1 MSKGIKAIKQAG
13 VYNFLGK
20 QKMITV
26 PIKWKSGKDHP
37 DTELAYI
44 TKPEKELLIKLDL
57 HGSMKDGKPNK
68 GPGGI
73 ISLNSGGSGDVG
85 ADSAGPSDS
94 GGSFDGTE
102 SLNNEGFGST
112 SSGQSGS
119 DGGSSPTTTTT
130 GSSANVTTSTPTSV
144 GGISNLSATT
154 QDKNANGINDE
165 DEDSFDDFA
174 VGPAAKNATDPD
186 PNVDKPVDTGLSF
199 MNNLAARTKAA
210 GFANLVPG
218 MGAFNVVR
226 AAIDTEKM
234 RNEMGITST
243 PPADTDTRGGD
254 SGASSSLGTPPLIV
268 APTPTVPPF
277 FNLGIQPN
285 QPVLNAPVFSQLG
298 NPYNYQNPNLYRFNK
313 GGIVDVFSW
322 YCQ

>member
-119 DGGSSPTTTTT
+119 GGGSSPTTTTT
-130 GSSANVTTSTPTSV
+130 GYSANVTTSTPTSV

-210 GFANLVPG
+210 GLANLVPG

-254 SGASSSLGTPPLIV
+254 AGASSSLGTPPLIV

-277 FNLGIQPN
+277 FNLSSQP
-285 QPVLNAPVFSQLG
+285 APNYIFQSLG
-298 NPYNYQNPNLYRFNK
+298 NPYNYQNPNLYRFNQ

>member
-73 ISLNSGGSGDVG
+73 ISLNSGGSG
-85 ADSAGPSDS
+85 
-94 GGSFDGTE
+94 
-102 SLNNEGFGST
+102 N
-112 SSGQSGS
+112 
-119 DGGSSPTTTTT
+119 GGSSGASSGGTDT
-130 GSSANVTTSTPTSV
+130 GDMGSEAANNAATDAANASV
-144 GGISNLSATT
+144 GIGGGPTDPGI
-154 QDKNANGINDE
+154 
-165 DEDSFDDFA
+165 
-174 VGPAAKNATDPD
+174 ATD
-186 PNVDKPVDTGLSF
+186 TITSF
-199 MNNLAARTKAA
+199 SNNLAA
-210 GFANLVPG
+210 NIQSNPL
-218 MGAFNVVR
+218 M
-226 AAIDTEKM
+226 AAI
-234 RNEMGITST
+234 S
-243 PPADTDTRGGD
+243 P
-254 SGASSSLGTPPLIV
+254 LGTVALTAVQTNQARNMLSNANPQ
-268 APTPTVPPF
+268 APTGAEGDGSDENKPYKAVIPSSTNLEYTSPF
-277 FNLGIQPN
+277 FNLSSQPTPN
-285 QPVLNAPVFSQLG
+285 YIFQPLG
-298 NPYNYQNPNLYRFNK
+298 NPYNYQNPNLYKFNK

>member
-1 MSKGIKAIKQAG
+1 MKGIKAIKQAG

-85 ADSAGPSDS
+85 PDSAGPSDS

-174 VGPAAKNATDPD
+174 VGPAAKNAVDPD
-186 PNVDKPVDTGLSF
+186 PNVDKPVDSGLSL
-199 MNNLAARTKAA
+199 MNNFTARTKAA
-210 GFANLVPG
+210 GLANVVPG
-218 MGAFNVVR
+218 MGIVNAIHAMNDTAKMR
-226 AAIDTEKM
+226 AA
-234 RNEMGITST
+234 MGITST
-243 PPADTDTRGGD
+243 PPSDTDMGGGD
-254 SGASSSLGTPPLIV
+254 GRASSSLGTPPPPII
-268 APTPTVPPF
+268 APTPTVTPF

-298 NPYNYQNPNLYRFNK
+298 NPYNYQNPNLYRFNQ
-313 GGIVDVFSW
+313 GGIVNLLEV
-322 YCQ
+322 

>member
-1 MSKGIKAIKQAG
+1 MAKGIKAIKQAG

-85 ADSAGPSDS
+85 PDSAGSSDS

-102 SLNNEGFGST
+102 SLNNEGFGSV
-112 SSGQSGS
+112 GPSGS
-119 DGGSSPTTTTT
+119 DGGSGTTTTT
-130 GSSANVTTSTPTSV
+130 SGSTSSVTTGAAPSV
-144 GGISNLSATT
+144 GGIAQLGATT
-154 QDKNANGINDE
+154 KDKNANGVEDE
-165 DEDSFDDFA
+165 DEVDFA
-174 VGPAAKNATDPD
+174 TGPSQNAPVDPD
-186 PNVDKPVDTGLSF
+186 PNVDNPIDSGLNVF
-199 MNNLAARTKAA
+199 NNYSARAQQA
-210 GFANLVPG
+210 GLLNAIPG
-218 MGAFNVVR
+218 MGIVN
-226 AAIDTEKM
+226 AIGALQDTAKM
-234 RNEMGITST
+234 RAEMGIPTSPT
-243 PPADTDTRGGD
+243 VDTDMGGGD
-254 SGASSSLGTPPLIV
+254 AGSSSLGTPPPITTPAPIV
-268 APTPTVPPF
+268 TPF
-277 FNLGIQPN
+277 FSLGFQPN
-285 QPVLNAPVFSQLG
+285 QPVLAAPTFANLG

-313 GGIVDVFSW
+313 GGIVDLFML
-322 YCQ
+322 

>member
-85 ADSAGPSDS
+85 PDSAGPSDS

-112 SSGQSGS
+112 TNQGGF
-119 DGGSSPTTTTT
+119 DGGSSSTPTTT
-130 GSSANVTTSTPTSV
+130 GYSANVTTSTPTSV

-154 QDKNANGINDE
+154 QDKNANNINDE
-165 DEDSFDDFA
+165 DEDNFDNFA
-174 VGPAAKNATDPD
+174 VGPSFSNATDPD
-186 PNVDKPVDTGLSF
+186 PNVDNPIDSGLSF
-199 MNNLAARTKAA
+199 MNNLTARTKAS
-210 GFANLVPG
+210 GLANLVPG
-218 MGAFNVVR
+218 MGVFNVVR

-234 RNEMGITST
+234 ADEMGINYA
-243 PPADTDTRGGD
+243 PPPDTNMGGGD

-277 FNLGIQPN
+277 FNLSSQP
-285 QPVLNAPVFSQLG
+285 APNYIFQSLG
-298 NPYNYQNPNLYRFNK
+298 NPYNYQNPNLYKFNK

>member
-1 MSKGIKAIKQAG
+1 
-13 VYNFLGK
+13 
-20 QKMITV
+20 
-26 PIKWKSGKDHP
+26 
-37 DTELAYI
+37 
-44 TKPEKELLIKLDL
+44 
-57 HGSMKDGKPNK
+57 
-68 GPGGI
+68 
-73 ISLNSGGSGDVG
+73 
-85 ADSAGPSDS
+85 
-94 GGSFDGTE
+94 
-102 SLNNEGFGST
+102 
-112 SSGQSGS
+112 
-119 DGGSSPTTTTT
+119 
-130 GSSANVTTSTPTSV
+130 
-144 GGISNLSATT
+144 
-154 QDKNANGINDE
+154 
-165 DEDSFDDFA
+165 
-174 VGPAAKNATDPD
+174 
-186 PNVDKPVDTGLSF
+186 
-199 MNNLAARTKAA
+199 
-210 GFANLVPG
+210 